1 MKLTKIL
8 TEEEQKDID
17 KEFED
22 YINNCPTVGHS
33 DPNLHV
39 TLLSKEEFDAWD

>member
-22 YINNCPTVGHS
+22 YIHNCPIIGYS
-33 DPNLHV
+33 DPKLHA
-39 TLLSKEEFDAWD
+39 TILLKKDWECWD